1 MRFMTI
7 YKPGRE
13 TTSPPS
19 QEQIDAMTKLI
30 GDMAK
35 SGTLITTDGLQHS
48 SKGARVS
55 INADGSFKVVDGPFT
70 EAKEIIGGYA
80 IINVKSKAE
89 AIELTKTFLKTMGE
103 GESEIRQMQ
112 DAPAFDS
119 RSASQSANA
128 GQQSQQATR

>member
-19 QEQIDAMTKLI
+19 QEHIDAMTKLI

-80 IINVKSKAE
+80 IINVNSKAE

-112 DAPAFDS
+112 DAPAYDAK
-119 RSASQSANA
+119 SAAQSANA
-128 GQQSQQATR
+128 GQRSQEATR

>member
-19 QEQIDAMTKLI
+19 QEHIDAMTKLI

-70 EAKEIIGGYA
+70 EAKEIIGGYV
-80 IINVKSKAE
+80 IINVNSKAE

-112 DAPAFDS
+112 DAPAYDAK
-119 RSASQSANA
+119 SAAQSANA
-128 GQQSQQATR
+128 GQRSQEATR

>member
-19 QEQIDAMTKLI
+19 QEHIDAMTKLI

-55 INADGSFKVVDGPFT
+55 INADGSFKVVDGPLT

-80 IINVKSKAE
+80 IINVNSKAE
-89 AIELTKTFLKTMGE
+89 RVR
-103 GESEIRQMQ
+103 RQPCHRCRLENRVS
-112 DAPAFDS
+112 ATHCRS
-119 RSASQSANA
+119 RPHHW
-128 GQQSQQATR
+128 